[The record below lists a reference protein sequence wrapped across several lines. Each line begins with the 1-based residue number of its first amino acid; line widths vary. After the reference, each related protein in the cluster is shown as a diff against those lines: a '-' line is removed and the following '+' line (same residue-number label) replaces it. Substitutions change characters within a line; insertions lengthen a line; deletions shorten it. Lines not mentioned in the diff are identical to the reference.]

1 MAGRSTSPVMT
12 RPAPSEPSMA
22 VGKFRRLNDIGKGS
36 FAMVY
41 RGIHSVGPLSHR
53 LIIR

>member
-1 MAGRSTSPVMT
+1 
-12 RPAPSEPSMA
+12 MA

-41 RGIHSVGPLSHR
+41 RGVHSVGPLSHR